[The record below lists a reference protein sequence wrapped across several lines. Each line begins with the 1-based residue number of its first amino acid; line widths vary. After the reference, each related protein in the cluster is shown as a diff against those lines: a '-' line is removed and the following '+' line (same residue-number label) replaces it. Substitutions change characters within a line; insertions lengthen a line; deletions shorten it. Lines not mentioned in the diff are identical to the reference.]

1 MRGVVLGLWGAV
13 EGEGVAAHAGFGAR
27 VRRERDFG
35 DMKVHYAAAMTMLGE
50 MRCND
55 CKRAPLTSEI
65 VQMMESFG
73 HKLEADD
80 GPKLRW
86 RCLGCI
92 QGKAEAS
99 FAVRGKKGTSG
110 T

>member
-1 MRGVVLGLWGAV
+1 MI
-13 EGEGVAAHAGFGAR
+13 
-27 VRRERDFG
+27 
-35 DMKVHYAAAMTMLGE
+35 HYAAAMTILCGL
-50 MRCND
+50 RCQD
-55 CKRAPLTSEI
+55 CKRQPLTSEV
-65 VQMMESFG
+65 VQMIESFG

-92 QGKAEAS
+92 
-99 FAVRGKKGTSG
+99 RGEKGTSG

>member
-1 MRGVVLGLWGAV
+1 M
-13 EGEGVAAHAGFGAR
+13 AAHAGFGAR

-92 QGKAEAS
+92 QGKAESS